1 VYNLVHATIEKRIY
15 IGAPIFNFNLGHS
28 GIYIALVTTDGKVIV
43 HNVQEG
49 QTLGSF
55 YFNFKTSKDTHSQK
69 QNIHEVCFSE
79 DEKDIVCLSSKHILF
94 YNLASLSLAIDN
106 SLEESQPKSIIC

>member
-1 VYNLVHATIEKRIY
+1 MYNLVHATIEKRIY

-55 YFNFKTSKDTHSQK
+55 YFNFKVNHAMFCELLKHA
-69 QNIHEVCFSE
+69 I
-79 DEKDIVCLSSKHILF
+79 EKGKACV
-94 YNLASLSLAIDN
+94 N
-106 SLEESQPKSIIC
+106 SG